1 MTQWGI
7 FLCTCRRT
15 LSIEPSRLD
24 LPTPYVQLA
33 NDPDTDLESFAA
45 LAKHARLDRALIGC
59 CAAPSL
65 FEHTLDATG
74 VDAPTLHYVN
84 LKEPCFWVHSDTT
97 QAHTKASRLLRA
109 AMHTAEVRAAPAY
122 NPLHAGGRVLIITE
136 TALGTRLAQQLGD
149 AARPVFVIDAER
161 PGIEPRPGWRVYRG
175 RVLEVQGRLGTFRVT
190 LRESELSEP
199 RELQADQVVM
209 LSQNGTAPFKTRT
222 GCYVLTNPSASEV
235 DWLAERMRDLM
246 GDFLKTV
253 HVSYQTDICAGGT
266 ANQPACGRCIPAC
279 PYEAINRDAQNPLRM
294 AVDHLACEGCGACV
308 SACPTSAL
316 RFTEPSPR
324 ELYTHLAAL
333 LAPVRQHRHSER
345 LAVLF
350 HCGEQGRRVLDEA
363 GKQSLHYPASVL
375 PVEVPCLR
383 YVSEANM
390 LAAFR
395 LGAAG
400 VGLLGCDTCQ
410 HGERDLL
417 YQQLDFCRLTLDA
430 FAFGSD
436 RVRVITAADGTEA
449 EAITALSRFAE
460 GLDEA
465 PLPWDGQPIR
475 RMDNREVIAETLAR
489 FMECSA
495 REPGRRTFQASYPF
509 AFAEVQESGCTL
521 CRACVNV
528 CPVHAFKLE
537 AATSSLQYKHLACVA
552 CGLCETVCP
561 EHVITLRQEVY
572 FEPAALEYQTA
583 VQDTMIACARCGTPY
598 INRKAL
604 EAVEAR
610 LLSLDALLETFSGQ
624 RRALLRMCPKCRA
637 VAAMLEVEKGWE
649 P

>member
-1 MTQWGI
+1 MA
-7 FLCTCRRT
+7 
-15 LSIEPSRLD
+15 D
-24 LPTPYVQLA
+24 
-33 NDPDTDLESFAA
+33 
-45 LAKHARLDRALIGC
+45 
-59 CAAPSL
+59 
-65 FEHTLDATG
+65 
-74 VDAPTLHYVN
+74 
-84 LKEPCFWVHSDTT
+84 
-97 QAHTKASRLLRA
+97 
-109 AMHTAEVRAAPAY
+109 
-122 NPLHAGGRVLIITE
+122 

-149 AARPVFVIDAER
+149 AARPVFVIDAEQ
-161 PGIEPRPGWRVYRG
+161 PGVESRPGWRVYRG
-175 RVLEVQGRLGTFRVT
+175 QVIEVQGRLGAFRIT
-190 LRESELSEP
+190 IQEREASEP

-209 LSQNGTAPFKTRT
+209 LSQNSTAPCKTRT
-222 GCYVLTNPSASEV
+222 GCYVLTDPSASEV
-235 DWLAERMRDLM
+235 DRLAERMRDLM

-253 HVSYQTDICAGGT
+253 HVSYQPDICAGGT
-266 ANQPACGRCIPAC
+266 ANQQACGLCIPAC
-279 PYEAINRDAQNPLRM
+279 PYEAISRDVQNPLRM

-324 ELYTHLAAL
+324 ELYTHLDAL
-333 LAPVRQHRHSER
+333 LAPVREHSHGER
-345 LAVLF
+345 LVVLF
-350 HCGEQGRRVLDEA
+350 HCSEQGRCVLDEA

-436 RVRVITAADGTEA
+436 RVRLITATDGAAA
-449 EAITALSRFAE
+449 EAITTLSRFAE

-475 RMDNREVIAETLAR
+475 RTENRAVISETLAR
-489 FMECSA
+489 FMVRSG

-509 AFAEVQESGCTL
+509 AFAEVQASGCTL

-537 AATSSLQYKHLACVA
+537 AATASLQYKHLACVA
-552 CGLCETVCP
+552 CGLCQTVCP

-572 FEPAALEYQTA
+572 FEPAALAYQTV
-583 VQDTMIACARCGTPY
+583 VQDDMIACARCQKPY

-610 LLSLDALLETFSGQ
+610 ILSLDTLLETFSGQ
-624 RRALLRMCPKCRA
+624 RRTLLRMCPECRA